1 MRLLAQ
7 DLGSLWL
14 GQVGSMQVA
23 QKVSDLVELVE
34 SYSSFLFFIPPVD
47 VKSMPFSLSLPED
60 TLQLQLL

>member
-1 MRLLAQ
+1 
-7 DLGSLWL
+7 
-14 GQVGSMQVA
+14 MQVA